1 MRKLVL
7 ISMFC
12 GFAMASASAQQQAT
26 KPPASVQQQATRL
39 PASATTGDF
48 LAQGYE
54 IKGVINN
61 TYLLLQKGD
70 RAFVCGAAEGLT
82 WTNWA
87 EHTRDAPC
95 KAMSNS
101 N

>member
-1 MRKLVL
+1 MFKIVL
-7 ISMFC
+7 AAAFC
-12 GFAMASASAQQQAT
+12 AIGMASAAAQQQAA
-26 KPPASVQQQATRL
+26 KPPAPTN
-39 PASATTGDF
+39 TGDF

-61 TYLLLQKGD
+61 TYLLVQKGE
-70 RAFVCGAAEGLT
+70 RAFLCGTPDNLT

-87 EHTRDAPC
+87 EVTREAPC
-95 KAMSNS
+95 KPLSRANS